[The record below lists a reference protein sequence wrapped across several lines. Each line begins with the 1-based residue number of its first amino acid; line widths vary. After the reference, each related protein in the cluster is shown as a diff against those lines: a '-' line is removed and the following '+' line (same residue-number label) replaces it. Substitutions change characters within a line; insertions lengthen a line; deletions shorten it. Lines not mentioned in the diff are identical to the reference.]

1 MKNSPTGRPTTFK
14 ILYLKVKSKVFVPF
28 HFKLFSSKSRQR
40 EISGTGH
47 IAILMPGIIPWRF
60 RLFNGTTDMFDILI
74 VEDNT
79 TFRKSLNE
87 MLTDRFSGIRVL
99 EASDASEALD
109 VVAREKP
116 DLIFMDVRLP
126 GVNGLD
132 LTRKIKNAY
141 CDITIIML
149 TNYDL
154 EEYREAAERYGADHF
169 IPKGTSSR
177 EDIIRLVETIRCQR
191 MSSLAQVDQSK

>member
-1 MKNSPTGRPTTFK
+1 
-14 ILYLKVKSKVFVPF
+14 
-28 HFKLFSSKSRQR
+28 
-40 EISGTGH
+40 
-47 IAILMPGIIPWRF
+47 
-60 RLFNGTTDMFDILI
+60 MFDILI

-191 MSSLAQVDQSK
+191 MGSLAKVDQSK

>member
-1 MKNSPTGRPTTFK
+1 
-14 ILYLKVKSKVFVPF
+14 
-28 HFKLFSSKSRQR
+28 
-40 EISGTGH
+40 
-47 IAILMPGIIPWRF
+47 
-60 RLFNGTTDMFDILI
+60 MFDILI

-87 MLTDRFSGIRVL
+87 MLTDRFSGIRVR
-99 EASDASEALD
+99 EASDASEALG
-109 VVAREKP
+109 VVERKKP

-191 MSSLAQVDQSK
+191 MGSLAKVDQSK

>member
-1 MKNSPTGRPTTFK
+1 
-14 ILYLKVKSKVFVPF
+14 
-28 HFKLFSSKSRQR
+28 
-40 EISGTGH
+40 
-47 IAILMPGIIPWRF
+47 
-60 RLFNGTTDMFDILI
+60 MFDILI